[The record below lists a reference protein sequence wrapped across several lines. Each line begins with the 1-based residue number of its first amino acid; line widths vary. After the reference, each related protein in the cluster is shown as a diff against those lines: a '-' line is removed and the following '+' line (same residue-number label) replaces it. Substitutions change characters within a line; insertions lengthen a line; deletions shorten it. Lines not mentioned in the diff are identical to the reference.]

1 MLRVGGITLVM
12 LLILLTPALFGSHCD
27 AFHRSFTLH
36 LEGDIQF
43 RELRIFGADREQKL
57 RGAERKKTFV
67 FNELLN
73 FRISS

>member
-36 LEGDIQF
+36 LEGGYPVQGITY
-43 RELRIFGADREQKL
+43 IWSDREQKL
-57 RGAERKKTFV
+57 QRAERKKTFV

>member
-1 MLRVGGITLVM
+1 MLRVGDITLVM

-36 LEGDIQF
+36 LEGGYPVQGITY
-43 RELRIFGADREQKL
+43 IWSDREQKL